1 MSIHLLNRFRLQQK
15 LAELLLFCILFRFQ
29 WNNLPNRDTH
39 QDWNFI
45 MIYKDTSAQLKSYLK
60 RPYLPSADWSSK
72 TVELY
77 SVLYVSNDFLQSW
90 TGAVRC
96 RSLISP
102 LFLPFIPVKKSKI
115 GINILKIKSY
125 KSQIFREVW
134 LYKHQTTSDN
144 CILKSRTENFFCI
157 ILKRW

>member
-1 MSIHLLNRFRLQQK
+1 MSMLLLNRFRLQQK
-15 LAELLLFCILFRFQ
+15 LAELLLFCILFQFQ
-29 WNNLPNRDTH
+29 WSNPPNRDTH
-39 QDWNFI
+39 QDWNFNI
-45 MIYKDTSAQLKSYLK
+45 KTSLPSFSPHLK
-60 RPYLPSADWSSK
+60 RPYLPSADRSSK

-77 SVLYVSNDFLQSW
+77 SVLYVSKDFLQSW

-96 RSLISP
+96 RSIISP
-102 LFLPFIPVKKSKI
+102 IFLPLIHVKNSKI
-115 GINILKIKSY
+115 MINILKIKSY
-125 KSQIFREVW
+125 KSQIFRGVW